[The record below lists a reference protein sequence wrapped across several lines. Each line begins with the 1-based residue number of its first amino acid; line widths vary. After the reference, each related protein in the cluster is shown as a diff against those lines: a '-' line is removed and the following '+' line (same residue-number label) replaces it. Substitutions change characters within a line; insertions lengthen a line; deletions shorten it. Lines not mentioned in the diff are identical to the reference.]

1 VDDIAIRFDRVSKK
15 YRLKRGWTVATI
27 GSELRRLGRRLTL
40 QENTPREYFGALK
53 DVSFEIRKGET
64 VGLIGANG
72 AGKSTLLKILSRIT
86 SPSSG
91 RFEVKGRL
99 GAMIEVGAGFH
110 PELTGR
116 ENVYLN
122 GAIMG
127 MGKDEIDSK
136 FDRIIDFAEIGQF
149 LDTPTKRYSSGMEVR
164 LGFAVAAHVDPD
176 VLLVDEVLAVGDA
189 AFQAKCLN
197 KLAELK
203 GQDKTIV
210 LVSHNVTN
218 IVQHCDRVLWIDH
231 GTLRASGDPNEVV
244 EEYLRTVSTQSMA
257 IHRDH
262 SALNGNSK
270 NVSRIIAV
278 SIKDS
283 RGETTHLVEY
293 GAEASI
299 EIEYC
304 SEPPANNPV
313 VCVTFQDVHG
323 YNLGGITSRFGGL
336 QLEAQSDKGAA
347 RLVLSPV
354 LFTRGVYSVTVS
366 LLDSQLQRFLD
377 VYPTAGHLVV
387 EGPSAA
393 TREISGHVIFPHRWE
408 RENDRSENAVA

>member
-1 VDDIAIRFDRVSKK
+1 MDDIAITFNSVSKT
-15 YRLKRGWTVATI
+15 YGLKHGWSFAGI
-27 GSELRRLGRRLTL
+27 GEEMRRLGRRLVL
-40 QENTPREYFGALK
+40 QDKAAREYFWALK
-53 DVSFEIRKGET
+53 DVSFEMRRGET

-91 RFEVKGRL
+91 WFEVKGRL
-99 GAMIEVGAGFH
+99 GALIEVGAGFH

-127 MGKDEIDSK
+127 MRKDEIDLK
-136 FDRIIDFAEIGQF
+136 FDRIIEFAEIGQF
-149 LDTPTKRYSSGMEVR
+149 LDTPTKHYSSGMEVR

-203 GQDKTIV
+203 SQDRTIV
-210 LVSHNVTN
+210 LVSHNVAN
-218 IVQHCDRVLWIDH
+218 IVQHCDRVLWIDR
-231 GTLRASGDPNEVV
+231 GTLRASGDPDDVV
-244 EEYLRTVSTQSMA
+244 GEYLRTACTPPTV
-257 IHRDH
+257 IHKGN
-262 SALNGNSK
+262 SALNGSQKEGSHILGVCTK
-270 NVSRIIAV
+270 NA
-278 SIKDS
+278 
-283 RGETTHLVEY
+283 RGETTDLVQY
-293 GAEASI
+293 GTETSI

-304 SEPPANNPV
+304 SQDFDRDPV

-323 YNLGGITSRFGGL
+323 YNLGGLTSRFGGL
-336 QLEAQSDKGAA
+336 RLDAQGATGTA
-347 RLVLSPV
+347 RLILSPI
-354 LFTRGVYSVTVS
+354 LFTRGVYSVSVS
-366 LLDSQLQRFLD
+366 LLDSQLQKFLD
-377 VYPTAGHLVV
+377 VYPAACYLVV

-408 RENDRSENAVA
+408 SEIDRPNNAVA